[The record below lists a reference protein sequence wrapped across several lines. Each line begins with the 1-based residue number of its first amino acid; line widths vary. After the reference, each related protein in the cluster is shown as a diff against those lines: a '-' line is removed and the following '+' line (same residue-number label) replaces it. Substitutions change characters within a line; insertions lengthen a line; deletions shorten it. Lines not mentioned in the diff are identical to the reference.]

1 MMEYSESMLPAASPR
16 LSKDSPLGESVLM
29 GIRAA
34 QTAVNLNQ
42 TIHEALEDLRMRTI
56 DGPLVSVYALD
67 DDDRL
72 VGQVSARELL
82 FSPPKTLIR
91 EVMTSDFTVVTI
103 NTSMAEALEVFH
115 QKRLVA
121 LPVIDDEGRLVGSI
135 ELEQYARES
144 LARAEREHVRQVFQT
159 LGLAVGA
166 SEHMTAMES
175 FRMRMPWLCCNLAGG
190 ILCALIG
197 WMFEDL
203 LQQVVLLAFFLPLV
217 LTLGESIAMQSVSLA
232 VGSDSSSRSLAH
244 AMRGIRVE
252 AAAALMMGVLC
263 GVLVAVTSLLWGG
276 GASAA
281 MTMFAAVS
289 VSMFFAAVCG
299 GAVPMILQWLR
310 MNPSVA
316 AGPIAL
322 VIADTGSLAIY
333 FTLGLLILMP

>member
-1 MMEYSESMLPAASPR
+1 MEYSDLMLPAASSR
-16 LSKDSPLGESVLM
+16 LSKNSPLAESVLM

-42 TIHEALEDLRMRTI
+42 TIHEALEDLRVRAI

-82 FSPPKTLIR
+82 FSPPSARIR
-91 EVMTSDFTVVTI
+91 DVMTSDFTFVTI
-103 NTSMAEALEVFH
+103 STSMAEALDVFQ

-121 LPVIDDEGRLVGSI
+121 LPVIDGEGRLVGSI

-144 LARAEREHVRQVFQT
+144 LARAERDRVRHVFQT

-166 SEHMTAMES
+166 SEHMTAWEN

-190 ILCALIG
+190 ILCAVIG
-197 WMFEDL
+197 WMFEHV
-203 LQQVVLLAFFLPLV
+203 LQEVVLLAVFLPLV

-232 VGSDSSSRSLAH
+232 VGSDASSRTMKH
-244 AMRGIRVE
+244 AMRGLSVE
-252 AAAALMMGVLC
+252 AVAAAMMGMLS
-263 GVLVAVTSLLWGG
+263 GVLVALTSVLWGG

-281 MTMFAAVS
+281 ITMFAAVS
-289 VSMFFAAVCG
+289 VSMFFAAICG
-299 GAVPMILQWLR
+299 GAVPLILHWLR